1 MHASLTAGS
10 GSLNFDGDHAAIG
23 RQAGN
28 VWLTGEPET
37 NETGVAT
44 VLAQQFSGT
53 RVRALDARHLG
64 MKVQSRQDDP
74 LDIFFQW
81 SMGRPGLALCAFL
94 GLRSRL
100 EQRRLNGLRGEVVGP
115 GAAGHGWS
123 ILVGVSTLT
132 FDTLKFADTLK
143 QAGVPPAQAEAEA
156 RAVAAAI
163 GEVDVATKRDI
174 DDVRREM
181 MAMEQRLVIKLGGI
195 VAVATGIVLAVMRL
209 PH

>member
-1 MHASLTAGS
+1 M
-10 GSLNFDGDHAAIG
+10 
-23 RQAGN
+23 
-28 VWLTGEPET
+28 
-37 NETGVAT
+37 
-44 VLAQQFSGT
+44 
-53 RVRALDARHLG
+53 
-64 MKVQSRQDDP
+64 
-74 LDIFFQW
+74 
-81 SMGRPGLALCAFL
+81 
-94 GLRSRL
+94 
-100 EQRRLNGLRGEVVGP
+100 
-115 GAAGHGWS
+115 
-123 ILVGVSTLT
+123 GVSTLT

-181 MAMEQRLVIKLGGI
+181 MAMDQRLVSKLGGI